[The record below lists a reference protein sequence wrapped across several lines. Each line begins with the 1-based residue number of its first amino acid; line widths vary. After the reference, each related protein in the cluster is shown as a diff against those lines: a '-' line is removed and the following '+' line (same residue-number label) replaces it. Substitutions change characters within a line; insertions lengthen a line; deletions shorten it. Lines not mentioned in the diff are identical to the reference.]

1 MTRASFTPFP
11 FVFSSFSLILFFAL
25 HCLFPSLADRLLHYL
40 TFFCSHLCTL
50 STPRGLALLWADVP
64 SAEKSLSARL
74 SRAGSSA
81 GYHISTGPEQVHL
94 RSVFSLGGPRK
105 TMETNEIRIATS
117 SVPFN
122 PELAHGDSHL
132 SSIRR
137 KALPTS
143 NAHGGFLFAQLVKN
157 IWRGVIKSLSG
168 IMAFTLFVIKK
179 IFA

>member
-1 MTRASFTPFP
+1 MTGASFTPFP

-105 TMETNEIRIATS
+105 TMETNEIRIATC
-117 SVPFN
+117 SVQFS
-122 PELAHGDSHL
+122 PELAHGNRHL
-132 SSIRR
+132 CSIRH
-137 KALPTS
+137 KALPTL
-143 NAHGGFLFAQLVKN
+143 NAHGACCICPNWSK
-157 IWRGVIKSLSG
+157 IWRSLFLLLKKSLPE
-168 IMAFTLFVIKK
+168 IRTLPPEY
-179 IFA
+179 